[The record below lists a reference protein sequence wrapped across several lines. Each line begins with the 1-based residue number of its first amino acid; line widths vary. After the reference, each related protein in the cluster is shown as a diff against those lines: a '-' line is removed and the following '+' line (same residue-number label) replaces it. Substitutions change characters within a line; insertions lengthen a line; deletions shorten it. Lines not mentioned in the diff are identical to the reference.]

1 MTRSA
6 PLTAAGPTRMS
17 WAERGACRD
26 VDPDT
31 LFVPGAAQ
39 HRAKRVCDACPVR
52 TECLAEALDNRMEFG
67 IWGGLTERER
77 RSLLRRRPDV
87 VSWRPLLEAMQTGP
101 AQRARAR

>member
-1 MTRSA
+1 MTTSTMR
-6 PLTAAGPTRMS
+6 PTGPMP

-26 VDPDT
+26 ADPDT

-39 HRAKRVCDACPVR
+39 HRAKRICRDCSVR
-52 TECLAEALDNRMEFG
+52 LDCLAEALDHRMEFG

-87 VSWRPLLEAMQTGP
+87 ESWRPLLDASLLKP
-101 AQRARAR
+101 AGSG

>member
-1 MTRSA
+1 MAIGMTTSTMR
-6 PLTAAGPTRMS
+6 PTGPMP

-26 VDPDT
+26 ADPDT

-39 HRAKRVCDACPVR
+39 HRAKRICRDCPVR
-52 TECLAEALDNRMEFG
+52 LDCLAEALDHRMEFG

-87 VSWRPLLEAMQTGP
+87 ESWRPLLDASLLKP
-101 AQRARAR
+101 AGSG